1 MSEADADVYR
11 RWADGD
17 QAAGRE
23 LVERHLPAIARYFA
37 NKVANRADAE
47 ELTSETFEQCARTL
61 GRFRGESSFRGYL
74 FGIAHNVLRDYLRRF
89 GRAQLVELESAT
101 IEGLIPSASRQVAAK
116 QQSRLLLAALRAV
129 PLHTQIVLE
138 LSYFEELGRFEIAE
152 ILGVPPGTIAS
163 RLRRGRKQLES
174 KLTEL
179 AESPEQLETTQRG
192 IAGWIESMQRA
203 IAAGD

>member
-1 MSEADADVYR
+1 MSEDVDAYR
-11 RWADGD
+11 RWSEGD
-17 QAAGRE
+17 QTAGRE
-23 LVERHLPAIARYFA
+23 LVERHLPSIARYFA
-37 NKVANRADAE
+37 NKVANKADAE

-89 GRAQLVELESAT
+89 GRAQLVELETAA
-101 IEGLIPSASRQVAAK
+101 IEGLLPSASGQLQAK
-116 QQSRLLLAALRAV
+116 RESRLLLAALRAV
-129 PLHTQIVLE
+129 PLHSQIVLE
-138 LSYFEELGRFEIAE
+138 LNYFEELGRFEIAE

-163 RLRRGRKQLES
+163 RLRRGRKQLEE
-174 KLTEL
+174 KLAEL

-192 IAGWIESMQRA
+192 ISDWMESMQRA